1 MLLPRTLL
9 VPHLPTLVL
18 DEHRRHHTPMLE
30 ALADE
35 ATTLATDPPDVVV
48 VVSARWTS
56 DGPFH
61 ADVGPRHRT
70 LTDYTGF
77 GVELRYDCPGHTA
90 IARALVDAGMRA
102 GVRVGPAT
110 RGVDS
115 GVTIPLH
122 FLLPRPVVPV
132 VPLSVAEL
140 PPAACR
146 AWGAVLRRTLA
157 ARSERVLFVVG
168 GLLSADWHSWSFQRD
183 VPEATAFD
191 EHLIESLE
199 AGHWDG
205 LREVEDKMIERA
217 HPEAGLAHLDIL
229 RGFLGAD
236 LGGTLL
242 AYEGARG
249 VGAALVA
256 FDFAPAA
263 SPATPSPA
271 RPAAP
276 DSV

>member
-18 DEHRRHHTPMLE
+18 DEHRRHHTPMLA

-35 ATTLATDPPDVVV
+35 ATSFATDPPDVAVV
-48 VVSARWTS
+48 ISARWQS

-61 ADVGPRHRT
+61 VDVGPRHRT

-77 GVELRYDCPGHTA
+77 GVEVRYDCPGHPA
-90 IARALVDAGMRA
+90 IARALVDAGVRA

-115 GVTIPLH
+115 GVTVPLH

-132 VPLSVAEL
+132 VPLSVAAL

-157 ARSERVLFVVG
+157 ERSERALLVVG

-183 VPEATAFD
+183 VPEATQLD
-191 EHLIESLE
+191 EHLLGALQ
-199 AGHWDG
+199 AGSWDG
-205 LREVEDKMIERA
+205 IREIEERVIERA
-217 HPEAGLAHLDIL
+217 HPDAGLAHLDVL

-236 LGGTLL
+236 LPGTLL

-256 FDFAPAA
+256 FELTPI
-263 SPATPSPA
+263 PSPVRA
-271 RPAAP
+271 RETRPE
-276 DSV
+276 

>member
-1 MLLPRTLL
+1 MLLPRALL

-18 DEHRRHHTPMLE
+18 DEHRRHHTPMLA
-30 ALADE
+30 ALAAE
-35 ATTLATDPPDVVV
+35 ATLLAAEPPDVVV
-48 VVSARWTS
+48 VVSARWQS

-61 ADVGPRHRT
+61 ADVGKRHRT

-77 GVELRYDCPGHTA
+77 GVEVRYDCPGHAA

-102 GVRVGPAT
+102 GVRVGPAN

-115 GVTIPLH
+115 GVTVPLH

-140 PPAACR
+140 PPVACR
-146 AWGAVLRRTLA
+146 AWGTVLRRTLA
-157 ARSERVLFVVG
+157 ARPERVLLVVG

-183 VPEATAFD
+183 VPEAVAFD
-191 EHLIESLE
+191 EHLIGTLQS
-199 AGHWDG
+199 GSWDG
-205 LREVEDKMIERA
+205 LRQVEHKVLERA

-229 RGFLGAD
+229 RGFLGSD
-236 LGGTLL
+236 LAGTLL

-256 FDFAPAA
+256 FDFAPAV
-263 SPATPSPA
+263 SPVRSRESGA
-271 RPAAP
+271 
-276 DSV
+276 

>member
-1 MLLPRTLL
+1 MLLPRALL

-18 DEHRRHHTPMLE
+18 DEHRRHHTPMLA
-30 ALADE
+30 ALAAE
-35 ATTLATDPPDVVV
+35 ATTLASELPDVVV
-48 VVSARWTS
+48 VISARWQS

-61 ADVGPRHRT
+61 ADVGKRHRT
-70 LTDYTGF
+70 LTDYSGF
-77 GVELRYDCPGHTA
+77 GVEVRYDCPGHPA
-90 IARALVDAGMRA
+90 IARALVDAGVRA

-115 GVTIPLH
+115 GVTVPLH

-132 VPLSVAEL
+132 VPLSVANL
-140 PPAACR
+140 PTAACR

-157 ARSERVLFVVG
+157 ERPERVLVVIG

-183 VPEATAFD
+183 VPEATEFD
-191 EHLIESLE
+191 EHLIGALQ
-199 AGHWDG
+199 AGTWDG
-205 LREVEDKMIERA
+205 IRKVEDKVFERA

-236 LGGTLL
+236 LAGTLL

-249 VGAALVA
+249 VGAALIA
-256 FDFAPAA
+256 FDQVP
-263 SPATPSPA
+263 TPSPVVA
-271 RPAAP
+271 REPRA
-276 DSV
+276 